1 MQLFLF
7 PFFVILNLFQDLF
20 KYTFSTYLKAKKYLI
35 IFVDANL
42 QHNSYML
49 KLIKFLFNR
58 LLYVLV
64 LMIISCGSKENSN
77 KDHLVFKYNEHKNIG
92 SLDPA
97 FSKDL
102 ADIWG
107 THQLFNGLVQM
118 DDQLNV
124 KPCIAKN
131 WKISDSATTY
141 TFNIRNDVF
150 FHKHELFG
158 KDSTRMANAA
168 DFEYSFN
175 RLKDKTVASPGS
187 WVLNKVESFSAVN
200 DSTFQVKLKQPFPA
214 FLGLLTMKYCSVVP
228 KEIVEHYGSDFR
240 SNPIGTGP
248 FKFKRWE
255 ENLKLVFRRNNNYFE
270 TDKSGNSLPYL
281 EAVAI
286 TFLPDK
292 QSEFLQFAQGN
303 IDFVS
308 GLDASYKDEILTSD
322 GKLRPLYANNVNMIR
337 GPYLN
342 TEYLAFYMETE
353 VSEIQALKLRKAIN
367 IGFDR
372 AKMMTYLRNGIGIPA
387 KGGFIPKGLPGYDDT
402 IGFTYQPELAKQL
415 VSEFKTETGIDNPEV
430 TLTTTSNYLSFC
442 EFIQRELQKTGLN
455 VNVDVIPASSLKDAK
470 ANGQLDFFR
479 ASWIADYPDAENY
492 LSLYY
497 SKNFAPNGPN
507 YTHFKSEEFD
517 NMYEAAYLETN
528 SEKRKNLYTKMD
540 SLIMASAPIVP
551 LFYDEVVRFTRKN
564 VNGLGINATNLLEIK
579 SVKKD

>member
-1 MQLFLF
+1 
-7 PFFVILNLFQDLF
+7 
-20 KYTFSTYLKAKKYLI
+20 
-35 IFVDANL
+35 
-42 QHNSYML
+42 ML
-49 KLIKFLFNR
+49 KLTPFLFNR
-58 LLYVLV
+58 LLYASLIM
-64 LMIISCGSKENSN
+64 MIFSCSSKENN
-77 KDHLVFKYNEHKNIG
+77 ELDHLVFRYNEHKNIG

-102 ADIWG
+102 ADIWA

-131 WKISDSATTY
+131 WTITDSAKTY
-141 TFNIRNDVF
+141 TFTLRKDVY
-150 FHKHELFG
+150 FHKHNLFG
-158 KDSTRMANAA
+158 RDSTRTTIAS

-175 RLKDKTVASPGS
+175 RLRDNTIASPGS
-187 WVLNKVESFSAVN
+187 WVLNKVEDFSAIN
-200 DSTFQVKLKQPFPA
+200 DSTFQIRLKQPFPA

-228 KEIVEHYGSDFR
+228 KEIVEHYGNDFR

-255 ENLKLVFRRNNNYFE
+255 ENLKLVFRRNNHYFE
-270 TDKSGNSLPYL
+270 TDDKGQQLPYL
-281 EAVAI
+281 EAIAI

-308 GLDASYKDEILTSD
+308 GLDGSYKDEILTAE
-322 GKLRPLYANNVNMIR
+322 GKLRTNYAEDVKMIR

-342 TEYLAFYMETE
+342 TEYLAFFMETD
-353 VSEIQALKLRKAIN
+353 VNTIKSLKLRKAIN
-367 IGFDR
+367 VGFDR
-372 AKMMTYLRNGIGIPA
+372 SKMMTYLRNGIGIPA
-387 KGGFIPKGLPGYDDT
+387 NGGFIPKGLPGFDAS
-402 IGFTYQPELAKQL
+402 IGYTYQPDLAKQL
-415 VSEFKTETGIDNPEV
+415 VSEFKAETGINQPEI

-442 EFIQRELQKTGLN
+442 EFIQRELQKTGLL
-455 VNVDVIPASSLKDAK
+455 VNVDVIPPSSLKDAK

-507 YTHFKSEEFD
+507 YTHFKNEVFD
-517 NMYEAAYLETN
+517 RMYEAAYLETDPDL
-528 SEKRKNLYTKMD
+528 RAQLYTKMD
-540 SLIMASAPIVP
+540 ALIMDSAPIVP

-564 VNGLGINATNLLEIK
+564 VNGLGINATNLLELK
-579 SVKKD
+579 SVKKSN

>member
-1 MQLFLF
+1 MQKPSKTL
-7 PFFVILNLFQDLF
+7 
-20 KYTFSTYLKAKKYLI
+20 
-35 IFVDANL
+35 
-42 QHNSYML
+42 
-49 KLIKFLFNR
+49 LIKS
-58 LLYVLV
+58 LV
-64 LMIISCGSKENSN
+64 LYLVLFSCNSKN
-77 KDHLVFKYNEHKNIG
+77 KASKDDLVFRYNEHKNIG

-102 ADIWG
+102 ADIWA

-124 KPCIAKN
+124 KPCIANN
-131 WKISDSATTY
+131 WNVSDSAKTY
-141 TFNIRNDVF
+141 TFNLRKDVY
-150 FHKHELFG
+150 FHKHFAFG
-158 KDSTRMANAA
+158 KDSTRTVNAS

-175 RLKDKTVASPGS
+175 RLKDEKLASPGS
-187 WVLNKVESFSAVN
+187 WVLKKVESYSALN
-200 DSTFQVKLKQPFPA
+200 DSTFQIKLKQAFPA

-228 KEIVEHYGSDFR
+228 KEIVDHYGRDFR

-255 ENLKLVFRRNNNYFE
+255 ENIKLVFRRHNNYFE
-270 TDKSGNSLPYL
+270 RDAKGEQLPYL

-308 GLDASYKDEILTSD
+308 GLDASYKDEILTAE
-322 GKLRPLYANNVNMIR
+322 GKLRGLYAEDVNMIR

-342 TEYLAFYMETE
+342 TEYLAFFMETE
-353 VSEIQALKLRKAIN
+353 VTEIQAFKLRQAIN

-372 AKMMTYLRNGIGIPA
+372 TKMITYLRNGIGIPA
-387 KGGFIPKGLPGYDDT
+387 TGGFIPKGLPGFDGSV
-402 IGFTYQPELAKQL
+402 GFTYQPEKAKQL
-415 VSEFKTETGIDNPEV
+415 VLEFKSETGIQNPEV

-442 EFIQRELQKTGLN
+442 EFIQREIQKIGIN

-497 SKNFAPNGPN
+497 SKNFAPDGPN
-507 YTHFKSEEFD
+507 YTHYSNSEFD
-517 NMYEAAYLETN
+517 NMYEASYLETN
-528 SEKRKNLYTKMD
+528 PEVRAELYTKMD
-540 SLIMASAPIVP
+540 SLVMSAAPIVP
-551 LFYDEVVRFTRKN
+551 MFYDEVVRFTRKE
-564 VNGLGINATNLLEIK
+564 VKGLGINATNLLELKNVRK
-579 SVKKD
+579 SDD

>member
-1 MQLFLF
+1 MQKLSKFLLFSHLFLC
-7 PFFVILNLFQDLF
+7 VVLF
-20 KYTFSTYLKAKKYLI
+20 
-35 IFVDANL
+35 
-42 QHNSYML
+42 
-49 KLIKFLFNR
+49 
-58 LLYVLV
+58 
-64 LMIISCGSKENSN
+64 SCSSKNNTN
-77 KDHLVFKYNEHKNIG
+77 KDHLVFRYNEHKNIG

-102 ADIWG
+102 ADIWA

-131 WKISDSATTY
+131 WGVTDSAKTY
-141 TFNIRNDVF
+141 TFNLREDVY
-150 FHKHELFG
+150 FHKHQLFG
-158 KDSTRMANAA
+158 SDSTRTVNAS

-175 RLKDKTVASPGS
+175 RLKDEKLASPGS
-187 WVLNKVESFSAVN
+187 WVLKKVESYSALN
-200 DSTFQVKLKQPFPA
+200 DSTFQIKLKQPFPA

-228 KEIVEHYGSDFR
+228 KEIVAYYGSDFR

-255 ENLKLVFRRNNNYFE
+255 ENIKLVFRRNDNYFE
-270 TDKSGNSLPYL
+270 TDENSKQLPYL
-281 EAVAI
+281 EAIAI

-308 GLDASYKDEILTSD
+308 GLDASYKDEILTAE
-322 GKLRPLYANNVNMIR
+322 GKLRELYANDVNMIR

-342 TEYLAFYMETE
+342 TEYLAFFMETKVE
-353 VSEIQALKLRKAIN
+353 EIQALKLRQAIN
-367 IGFDR
+367 LGFDR
-372 AKMMTYLRNGIGIPA
+372 TKMITYLRNGIGIPA
-387 KGGFIPKGLPGYDDT
+387 TGGFIPKGLPGFDDT
-402 IGFTYQPELAKQL
+402 IGFNYQPEKAKQL
-415 VSEFKTETGIDNPEV
+415 VLEFKSETGIQNPEV

-442 EFIQRELQKTGLN
+442 EFIQREIQKIGIN

-507 YTHFKSEEFD
+507 YTHYSNSEFD
-517 NMYEAAYLETN
+517 NIYEASYLETN
-528 SEKRKNLYTKMD
+528 PEVRAELYTKMD
-540 SLIMASAPIVP
+540 SLVMSAAPIVP
-551 LFYDEVVRFTRKN
+551 MFYDEVVRFTRKD
-564 VNGLGINATNLLEIK
+564 VKGLGINATNLLELK
-579 SVKKD
+579 SVKKGIRNKE

>member
-1 MQLFLF
+1 
-7 PFFVILNLFQDLF
+7 
-20 KYTFSTYLKAKKYLI
+20 
-35 IFVDANL
+35 
-42 QHNSYML
+42 ML
-49 KLIKFLFNR
+49 KHISLLSKR
-58 LLYVLV
+58 LLYYSLI
-64 LMIISCGSKENSN
+64 LMIVSCNSKTNDDNSN
-77 KDHLVFKYNEHKNIG
+77 LVFKYNEHKNIG

-102 ADIWG
+102 ADIWA

-131 WKISDSATTY
+131 WTITDSAKTY
-141 TFNIRNDVF
+141 TFILRKDVY
-150 FHKHELFG
+150 FHKHQLFG
-158 KDSTRMANAA
+158 KDSIRATTAS

-175 RLKDKTVASPGS
+175 RLLDKSIASPGS
-187 WVLNKVESFSAVN
+187 WVLKKVDNFSTVN
-200 DSTFQVKLKQPFPA
+200 DSTFQIKLKQPFPA

-228 KEIVEHYGSDFR
+228 KEIVEHYGNDFR

-255 ENLKLVFRRNNNYFE
+255 ENLKLVFRRNNHYFE
-270 TDKSGNSLPYL
+270 TDAEGQQLPYL
-281 EAVAI
+281 EAIAI

-308 GLDASYKDEILTSD
+308 GLDGSYKDEILTAE
-322 GKLRPLYANNVNMIR
+322 GKLRAAYSNDIKMIR

-342 TEYLAFYMETE
+342 TEYLAFFMESE
-353 VSEIQALKLRKAIN
+353 VKTIQSLKLRKAIN

-372 AKMMTYLRNGIGIPA
+372 TKMMTYLRNGIGIPA
-387 KGGFIPKGLPGYDDT
+387 NGGFIPKGLPGFDAT
-402 IGFTYQPELAKQL
+402 IGFSYQPELAKQL
-415 VSEFKTETGIDNPEV
+415 VAEYKAETGNQNPEI

-442 EFIQRELQKTGLN
+442 EFIQRELQKTGLL
-455 VNVDVIPASSLKDAK
+455 VNVDVIPPSSLKDAK

-497 SKNFAPNGPN
+497 SHNFTPNGPN
-507 YTHFKSEEFD
+507 YTHFKNEEFD
-517 NMYEAAYLETN
+517 QMYEAAYLQTDP
-528 SEKRKNLYTKMD
+528 KLRAKLYTKMD
-540 SLIMASAPIVP
+540 SLIMESAPIVP

-564 VNGLGINATNLLEIK
+564 INGLGLNATNLLELK
-579 SVKKD
+579 SVNKTKKLNL